1 MGDKK
6 SKKDKAKGK
15 RQNDAKQTKAA
26 KQQQDKQQ
34 TGPPKPEANK

>member
-15 RQNDAKQTKAA
+15 RQQAVKQTKAS
-26 KQQQDKQQ
+26 KQQQDKQ
-34 TGPPKPEANK
+34 KPRTP